1 MTLAAR
7 ILRVDKTIYQHKVHN
22 IISNTSQD
30 SVKAVLF
37 LCQKCHFNSKPLNSS
52 IQTFFILGYQLI
64 QKEIKIHSSTIR
76 RVHRY
81 TPIVQVAQNKK
92 QEFVTIAQNSVQR
105 LPQCTVLRCTG
116 AYQNYTDKRTEF

>member
-37 LCQKCHFNSKPLNSS
+37 LCQKMSF
-52 IQTFFILGYQLI
+52 QF
-64 QKEIKIHSSTIR
+64 
-76 RVHRY
+76 
-81 TPIVQVAQNKK
+81 
-92 QEFVTIAQNSVQR
+92 
-105 LPQCTVLRCTG
+105 
-116 AYQNYTDKRTEF
+116 